1 MTDGVEQRVDGFP
14 ARRATSADVAREAGV
29 SRATVSY
36 VLNNAPNRSIAPAT
50 RALVLDTAARL
61 GHVPHASA
69 RALRLGRTN
78 VVLALVRDFTFGY
91 IADQVLEGLDV
102 ALATRGYVLL
112 VNRYSEDVRQL
123 DELWRLVDPA
133 VVVSMS
139 GLSVPEASSIQ
150 GFQGKLVRG
159 HNLMNRRG
167 AGEMQAE
174 YLFSRGHR
182 HLGYAYPVDPGVQRV
197 ARERLH
203 GTRRACSRLGIP
215 APAVVEVDKADT
227 DTAAVAIKRWREMP
241 GPITAICAHNDEIA
255 IMLQL
260 LMSSRMAQDG
270 KPLAVIGIDDIPL
283 ARVGITTIAI
293 DVEQATS
300 RLVEMV
306 VAALENRPAKVS
318 HKSVLRL
325 VVRDSA

>member
-1 MTDGVEQRVDGFP
+1 MTDGVEQRVDGAP
-14 ARRATSADVAREAGV
+14 NRRATSADVAREAGV

-36 VLNNAPNRSIAPAT
+36 VLNNVPNRSVAPAT

-78 VVLALVRDFTFGY
+78 VVLALVRDFTFGH
-91 IADQVLEGLDV
+91 IADQVLEGLDA
-102 ALATRGYVLL
+102 ALAGRGYVLL

-150 GFQGKLVRG
+150 DFRGKLVRG
-159 HNLMNRRG
+159 HNLMNRARG
-167 AGEMQAE
+167 GEMQAE

-182 HLGYAYPVDPGVQRV
+182 NLAYAYPVDRGIQPV
-197 ARERLH
+197 AQDRLR
-203 GTRRACSRLGIP
+203 GTQRACARLGIP
-215 APAVVEVDKADT
+215 EPAVIEVDKDDI
-227 DTAAVAIKRWREMP
+227 DTAAAAIRRWREMP
-241 GPITAICAHNDEIA
+241 GPITAICAHNDELA

-260 LMSSRMAQDG
+260 IMSSRQAEDG
-270 KPLAVIGIDDIPL
+270 KPLPVIGIDDIPL

-293 DVEQATS
+293 DVEQVTS

-306 VAALENRPAKVS
+306 IAALENRPAKVS
-318 HKSVLRL
+318 RKPVLRL